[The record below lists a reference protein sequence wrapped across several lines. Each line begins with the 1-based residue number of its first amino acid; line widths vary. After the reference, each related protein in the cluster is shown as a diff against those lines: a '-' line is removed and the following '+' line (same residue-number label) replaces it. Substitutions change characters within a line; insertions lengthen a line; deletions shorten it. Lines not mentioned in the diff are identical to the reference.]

1 MIKKLVKI
9 ANKLDS
15 LGFQREADV
24 IDTFIKKVLD
34 EKGVDYTYNW
44 NVNWSREGEE
54 YEPSVKTAMDFG
66 EDYLRCDECGK
77 PYHRMRSGSK
87 SERGLDVCMTCSGDI
102 SPEELS
108 IMEHGARHHSFKK
121 RR

>member
-1 MIKKLVKI
+1 MLKELVKV

-44 NVNWSREGEE
+44 SVNWSREGEE
-54 YEPSVKTAMDFG
+54 YEPS
-66 EDYLRCDECGK
+66 
-77 PYHRMRSGSK
+77 
-87 SERGLDVCMTCSGDI
+87 SE
-102 SPEELS
+102 E
-108 IMEHGARHHSFKK
+108 
-121 RR
+121 

>member
-1 MIKKLVKI
+1 MLKDLVKV

-44 NVNWSREGEE
+44 NVNWSNESEGYDLNKEAE
-54 YEPSVKTAMDFG
+54 NFNT
-66 EDYLRCDECGK
+66 L
-77 PYHRMRSGSK
+77 
-87 SERGLDVCMTCSGDI
+87 L
-102 SPEELS
+102 
-108 IMEHGARHHSFKK
+108 KK
-121 RR
+121 V